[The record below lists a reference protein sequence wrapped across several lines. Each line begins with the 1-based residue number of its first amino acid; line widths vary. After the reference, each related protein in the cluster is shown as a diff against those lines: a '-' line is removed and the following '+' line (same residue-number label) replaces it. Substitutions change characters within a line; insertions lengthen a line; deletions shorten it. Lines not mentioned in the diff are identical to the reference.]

1 MTSVF
6 VGIDVCKT
14 HLDCA
19 WRRDGVREQRTLR
32 VANTSEG
39 IEQLVASFSDERP
52 QLVVLEATGG
62 LEMALVGALLAATI
76 PVAIVNPRQARDFAK
91 ALGQL
96 AKTDTIDAGVLAHFA
111 EAERPK
117 AHFVGEEDTRHFKEL
132 ITRRRQL
139 LEMLKAQ
146 CHRLAQ
152 SSAAIRPNIDRSIGY
167 IKTLLADTDKDLG
180 TFIQNS
186 PICREKEQLLRS
198 VPSVGRVTAS
208 TLLAA
213 LPELGALIGKQIAKL
228 VGCPLGGWLL

>member
-6 VGIDVCKT
+6 VGVDVCKA

-96 AKTDTIDAGVLAHFA
+96 AKTDAIDAGVLAHFA
-111 EAERPK
+111 
-117 AHFVGEEDTRHFKEL
+117 
-132 ITRRRQL
+132 
-139 LEMLKAQ
+139 
-146 CHRLAQ
+146 
-152 SSAAIRPNIDRSIGY
+152 
-167 IKTLLADTDKDLG
+167 
-180 TFIQNS
+180 
-186 PICREKEQLLRS
+186 
-198 VPSVGRVTAS
+198 
-208 TLLAA
+208 
-213 LPELGALIGKQIAKL
+213 
-228 VGCPLGGWLL
+228 